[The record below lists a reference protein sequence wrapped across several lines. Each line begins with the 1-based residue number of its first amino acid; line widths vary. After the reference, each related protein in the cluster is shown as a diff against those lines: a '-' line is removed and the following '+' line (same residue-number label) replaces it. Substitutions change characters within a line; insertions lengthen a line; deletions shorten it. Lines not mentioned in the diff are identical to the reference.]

1 MLPFY
6 SDDNCII
13 YNDDCLSIMP
23 LLWTGGYEEFDL
35 LFLDAPFQIYK
46 DFQKEDFPETKTVVA
61 FTNSSNVHYLYEL
74 FGKPR
79 FELIWKMGNRN
90 ARCTPHYGPL
100 TVHETILVWGETGE
114 AYVGEY
120 NTDRTPRKIGSNIR
134 SGEGRLSGHKIYTP
148 RERKMI
154 YSVLDYPQDGGNASN
169 GMGRMGKPLK
179 LMEILL
185 EWVNPKTI
193 LDPFMGSVTTLEA
206 SRNLGMHTI
215 GIEKE
220 LDYCELAKTRLAQ
233 QRLEI

>member
-61 FTNSSNVHYLYEL
+61 FTNSPNVHYLYEL

-79 FELIWKMGNRN
+79 FELIWKMSQSNGRW
-90 ARCTPHYGPL
+90 TTHYGPL

-120 NTDRTPRKIGSNIR
+120 NTNREPIKNKSRW
-134 SGEGRLSGHKIYTP
+134 GEKIYTP
-148 RERKMI
+148 RERKI
-154 YSVLDYPQDGGNASN
+154 ILSVLDIPQDGGNAAN
-169 GMGRMGKPLK
+169 GIGRFGKPLK

-193 LDPFMGSVTTLEA
+193 LDPFMGSGTTLEA